1 MNTQTKTVKR
11 TIVSLKLPVSVP
23 ALVQATKVILLAL
36 TNNPSFPAP
45 DPSLAALQAALSA
58 LEEAETAVRSGSRG
72 AAAARDE
79 KRRVLG
85 TLLRQLGAYVQKVA
99 DGDSSTAEAVIE
111 SAGVSVHKLTLRQK
125 QRFTVRQGALSGSV
139 KLMTVWVGRRAG
151 YAWQYSLDGGTTWL
165 TRPLTLRSKT
175 TVSGL
180 PVGTMVLFRSRAV
193 TRKGEGDWSQAL
205 GVLVG

>member
-23 ALVQATKVILLAL
+23 ALLQTTKVILLAVAH
-36 TNNPSFPAP
+36 NPLFPTP
-45 DPSLAALQAALSA
+45 DPSLATLQAALSA

-72 AAAARDE
+72 ATAARDE

-111 SAGVSVHKLTLRQK
+111 SAGVSVHKLAIRQK
-125 QRFTVRQGALSGSV
+125 QRFTVRQGAVSGSV
-139 KLMTVWVGRRAG
+139 KLMTIWVGRRAS
-151 YAWQYSLDGGTTWL
+151 YAWQYSLDGGATWL
-165 TRPLTLRSKT
+165 TRPITLRSKT

-193 TRKGEGDWSQAL
+193 TKKGEGDWSQAL
-205 GVLVG
+205 GLLVG